1 MTALI
6 TLECDQLHSSQ
17 SMCARRTSF
26 KAADV
31 ATARAAADQLGWR
44 SHPDSTDYCPGCSGT
59 GPHGSGATTR
69 KGRRR

>member
-6 TLECDQLHSSQ
+6 TLECDRAHDAH

-31 ATARAAADQLGWR
+31 ATARAAAGQLGWL
-44 SHPDSTDYCPGCSGT
+44 SHTGGKDYCPGCSGT
-59 GPHGSGATTR
+59 GPHGSGTSKAR
-69 KGRRR
+69 GRR